1 MTDTYD
7 TSTGKPVIKKDPN
20 AVLDYSID
28 LTAWLALVPGDTVSS
43 VVWSV
48 SSGLTKTAQSNTTT
62 SVTAWLSGGVV
73 GATEWA
79 QARFTTAQGRTDDRT
94 LYFQIVDR

>member
-7 TSTGKPVIKKDPN
+7 TTTARPVIKKDPN

-28 LTAWLALVPGDTVSS
+28 LTAWLALVPGDTVVS
-43 VVWSV
+43 VVWTV
-48 SSGLTKTAQSNTTT
+48 SAGLTKTAQANTT
-62 SVTAWLSGGVV
+62 SAVTAWLSGGTL
-73 GATEWA
+73 GALEWA
-79 QARFTTAQGRTDDRT
+79 QARFITSQGRTDDRT